1 MAGCAGVAGNTRI
14 GHRCT
19 VGGAG
24 MIIGHLELG
33 DDVGISAG
41 AMVSRSVSRPGQYK
55 SISPLEARSQWR
67 HDAPQIK
74 RRARVA
80 ERVAGPEK
88 KLGLMEK
95 TS

>member
-1 MAGCAGVAGNTRI
+1 MVI
-14 GHRCT
+14 GY
-19 VGGAG
+19 
-24 MIIGHLELG
+24 LELG

-41 AMVSRSVSRPGQYK
+41 ARVSRSVSRRGQYR

-67 HDAPQIK
+67 PQIK
-74 RRARVA
+74 RLARLA